1 MKYNFS
7 SQKKNKILQSVLMQ
21 FLFKTFK
28 GFFFLIYKRY
38 VTVLT
43 LIKLQGPGCPEL
55 LALP

>member
-28 GFFFLIYKRY
+28 GFFLIYKRY

-43 LIKLQGPGCPEL
+43 LIKLQGPGCTEL

>member
-28 GFFFLIYKRY
+28 GFFLIYKRY

-43 LIKLQGPGCPEL
+43 LIKLQGPGYTEL